1 MVLKVL
7 SGEAAY
13 KNRGR
18 MCKRWL
24 EIAAAQALIRCPSL
38 GVLQVYLAKV

>member
-1 MVLKVL
+1 MVLRVL
-7 SGEAAY
+7 SGEAAD
-13 KNRGR
+13 KNKGG
-18 MCKRWL
+18 MYKRWL